1 MRQMQV
7 IANNKKAFFQYFI
20 IEKIEAGIQLY
31 GDEVKSL
38 RTGKVSIQEAYA
50 ETNKGELFLI
60 NADIAVYEKTFYK
73 TKSEAK
79 RIRKLLVRKKD
90 IKRLQ
95 GKVEREG
102 MTIIPLK
109 IYFNKRGLAKIEIA
123 IAKGKKLYDK
133 REDKKKKDWN
143 IQQKR
148 LLKNFK

>member
-90 IKRLQ
+90 IKRLH

-109 IYFNKRGLAKIEIA
+109 IYFNNRGLAKIEIA

-148 LLKNFK
+148 LLKNYK

>member
-60 NADIAVYEKTFYK
+60 NADIAGYEKTFYK

-109 IYFNKRGLAKIEIA
+109 IYFNNRGLAKIEIA

-148 LLKNFK
+148 LLKNYK

>member
-20 IEKIEAGIQLY
+20 IEKIEAGIQLF

-109 IYFNKRGLAKIEIA
+109 IYFNNRGLAKIEIA

-148 LLKNFK
+148 LLKNYK

>member
-79 RIRKLLVRKKD
+79 RVRKLLVRKKD

-109 IYFNKRGLAKIEIA
+109 IYFNNRGLAKIEIA

-148 LLKNFK
+148 LLKNYK

>member
-109 IYFNKRGLAKIEIA
+109 IYFNNRGLAKVEIA

-148 LLKNFK
+148 LLKNYK

>member
-20 IEKIEAGIQLY
+20 IEKIEAGIQLF

-38 RTGKVSIQEAYA
+38 RTGNISIQEAYA
-50 ETNKGELFLI
+50 ETKKGELFLI

-109 IYFNKRGLAKIEIA
+109 IYFNNRGLAKIEIA

-148 LLKNFK
+148 LLKNYK

>member
-95 GKVEREG
+95 GKAEREG

-109 IYFNKRGLAKIEIA
+109 IYFNNRGLAKVEIA

-148 LLKNFK
+148 LLKNYK

>member
-1 MRQMQV
+1 MQV

-20 IEKIEAGIQLY
+20 IEKIEAGIQLF

-60 NADIAVYEKTFYK
+60 NSDIAVYEKTFYK
-73 TKSEAK
+73 TKSDAK
-79 RIRKLLVRKKD
+79 RIRKLLVHKKD

-95 GKVEREG
+95 GKVEKEG
-102 MTIIPLK
+102 MTIIPIK

-148 LLKNFK
+148 LLKNYK

>member
-95 GKVEREG
+95 GKAEREG

-109 IYFNKRGLAKIEIA
+109 IYFNNRGLAKIEIA

-143 IQQKR
+143 IQHKR
-148 LLKNFK
+148 LLKNYK